1 MARDRKPDSGARP
14 ARGQKPPQD
23 EVGTNRRGLKP
34 SLDNL
39 ALFAQFCDAIES
51 RRATSL
57 SQVAR
62 DIKRSVPYV
71 RGTLKLLTDDTQA
84 GPLFRQGPLQLTR
97 EGRAL
102 GKLVRRL
109 LDTHDQTKKGLLDE
123 VIVGGTN
130 VIGRQLFA
138 GVAARC
144 IQEDLGGSGTGV
156 NYRFVEYLTT
166 EEMVADL
173 IRGVIDCCV
182 TSQRW
187 SEFYPRL
194 HWEELGITLDTVLLV
209 PASHRFRDRPR
220 ARSGRPVVRVQD
232 LLGEVVCVIAADKA
246 ETFKG
251 LRMEAGGRL
260 VVADHYSTLLSVL
273 RQMGRV
279 APAVAVVGKVGNR
292 LFESEGVSE
301 DEFFLCDIEGLDDK
315 VRSWDLSVCTLA
327 EPNGADLN
335 SRMDSPVGRF
345 LRVLKDE
352 VRRSR

>member
-1 MARDRKPDSGARP
+1 
-14 ARGQKPPQD
+14 
-23 EVGTNRRGLKP
+23 LKP

-39 ALFAQFCDAIES
+39 ALFAQFCDAIEG

-62 DIKRSVPYV
+62 DIKRAVPYV
-71 RGTLKLLTDDTQA
+71 RGTLKLLTEDTRA

-102 GKLVRRL
+102 WKLVRRL
-109 LDTHDQTKKGLLDE
+109 LETHEATKQGLLDE

-144 IQEDLGGSGTGV
+144 LREDEARADSPV

-187 SEFYPRL
+187 AEFYPRL
-194 HWEELGITLDTVLLV
+194 HWEELGVSLDTVLLA
-209 PASHRFRDRPR
+209 PTRHRFRDRPR
-220 ARSGRPVVRVQD
+220 GRSGRPSVRVQD
-232 LLGEVVCVIAADKA
+232 LTGEVVCVIAADKA

-251 LRMEAGGRL
+251 LRMEPGGRL
-260 VVADHYSTLLSVL
+260 VVADHYSTLFAVL
-273 RQMGRV
+273 RQVERGRG

-292 LFESEGVSE
+292 LFESEGIREE
-301 DEFFLCDIEGLDDK
+301 DFFLCDIEGLDDR
-315 VRSWDLSVCTLA
+315 VRLWDLSVCTI
-327 EPNGADLN
+327 ADPTTSDA
-335 SRMDSPVGRF
+335 SRPASPLGRF
-345 LRVLKDE
+345 LSVLKAE
-352 VRRSR
+352 ARGSR